1 MKTARKQTHSFPCF
15 CFHNAYMLC
24 YSLPL
29 FFFLILCLQMY
40 LVMLVS
46 SAASI
51 AYQFKSSCCDYWMS
65 LTKRFY
71 LFTASINC
79 FWPPPTYKKL
89 VWDSSTV
96 PSLIS
101 GAMRFFSIHVSQVA
115 SFSSFLCL
123 HVTPLCSST
132 VFPLLLQKS
141 SVFSC
146 HVEYPPCISP
156 VNWHS

>member
-1 MKTARKQTHSFPCF
+1 METARKQTHSFPCF
-15 CFHNAYMLC
+15 YFHNAYMLC

-46 SAASI
+46 SAASTP
-51 AYQFKSSCCDYWMS
+51 YQFKSLCCDYWMS

-79 FWPPPTYKKL
+79 FWPPPTHKKL

-101 GAMRFFSIHVSQVA
+101 GAMHFFFYPCLTSHI
-115 SFSSFLCL
+115 FLFF
-123 HVTPLCSST
+123 PLPACDSTLFLNGLST
-132 VFPLLLQKS
+132 VATKIFCIQLPCRIS
-141 SVFSC
+141 SLHLPS
-146 HVEYPPCISP
+146 
-156 VNWHS
+156 